1 MGYRSLR
8 DASSVTQSSGWHT
21 SGTAE
26 SAEANLRTTGWDRPG
41 ERSLTRYKG
50 GLEEEQDVPVAVIA
64 GAAVFGAGFGVTQN
78 ASLALMYDRV
88 PKSGYSAVSALWNL
102 AYDGGMGL
110 GAAAFGV
117 LVVHTGYPAAFALTA
132 AVLPVVLAFAGRRQ
146 GMPAGAEA
154 RTTSR
159 SA

>member
-1 MGYRSLR
+1 MLFRSRRGPAVLL
-8 DASSVTQSSGWHT
+8 A
-21 SGTAE
+21 
-26 SAEANLRTTGWDRPG
+26 PG
-41 ERSLTRYKG
+41 VLLAAAGMLMLSLAA
-50 GLEEEQDVPVAVIA
+50 VPVAVIA

-78 ASLALMYDRV
+78 ASLVLMYDRV
-88 PKSGYSAVSALWNL
+88 PESGYSAVSALWNL

-132 AVLPVVLAFAGRRQ
+132 AVLPAVLPVARPAGGRRP
-146 GMPAGAEA
+146 GTRTGAPRP